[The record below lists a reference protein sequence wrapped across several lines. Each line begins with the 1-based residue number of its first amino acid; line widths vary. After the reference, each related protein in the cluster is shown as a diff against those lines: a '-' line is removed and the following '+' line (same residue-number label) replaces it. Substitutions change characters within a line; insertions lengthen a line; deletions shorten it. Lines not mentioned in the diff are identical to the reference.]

1 MLIIIPL
8 DKNVIYSF
16 LCSFEDI
23 GLNDKLI
30 YQRLVDMF
38 LNRVV
43 LFDDHCDIYFNTNDD
58 KTKQLKLK
66 EQPDLKS
73 EILFESNKNTQLN
86 LVFSWVQI
94 GGAHS
99 FRIRKQE
106 KLYKNTDISSDY
118 LSFALCYIF
127 FYIFLFCHQ
136 IKRFIF
142 SIIRI
147 FQIYFNILVINK
159 NFLH

>member
-94 GGAHS
+94 GGGLEIRTLECFHIAGFQDRC
-99 FRIRKQE
+99 FRP
-106 KLYKNTDISSDY
+106 
-118 LSFALCYIF
+118 LSQTSVHVFELT
-127 FYIFLFCHQ
+127 
-136 IKRFIF
+136 IKI
-142 SIIRI
+142 
-147 FQIYFNILVINK
+147 
-159 NFLH
+159 